1 MDSHQMR
8 RFRVEQSIRDELN
21 ATIEERVNR
30 FLEMA
35 PKGVVANH
43 HFSAASAECIEL
55 YRDGHF
61 TSAVMVS
68 QAVNEGMMRFVAET
82 NNICLQ
88 KKAQE
93 GKTKG
98 IPDLIDELHKQG
110 IISTNCANAS
120 RRICGS
126 FRNDVHHMN
135 PGVVKVPF
143 REIAKRNLGDLM
155 TIENEVFA
163 AQFAPDGSVILGQP
177 KYWTSGNDG
186 KVSAF
191 LRLEPGL

>member
-8 RFRVEQSIRDELN
+8 RFQVEQSIRDELN
-21 ATIEERVNR
+21 GTIAERVER
-30 FLEMA
+30 FLEMD
-35 PKGVVANH
+35 PKGVVAHH
-43 HFSAASAECIEL
+43 HFSAASAECIRV

-61 TSAVMVS
+61 ISAVMVT

-82 NNICLQ
+82 NKISLQ
-88 KKAQE
+88 RE
-93 GKTKG
+93 GPGGKTKG

-110 IISTNCANAS
+110 IISINCANAS
-120 RRICGS
+120 RRICRS

-135 PGVVKVPF
+135 PDVVKVPF
-143 REIAKRNLGDLM
+143 REIAKRNLGDLI
-155 TIENEVFA
+155 TIENEIFA

-191 LRLEPGL
+191 LRLE